1 MIELAYCLEAD
12 VRARCDTDV
21 TTAEMP
27 NLIAEASA
35 WLDLKITMAS
45 LTIPMRRL
53 LAATL
58 TAILCM
64 LKDPN
69 AQALGEYREDREAA
83 LLKLNKMFDDMLKD
97 AEAELGSGIGMSY
110 SYARI
115 PIGVPPE

>member
-1 MIELAYCLEAD
+1 MAYCNEGD

-21 TTAEMP
+21 TTLEMP

-35 WLDLKITMAS
+35 WLDLKVGAADMAA
-45 LTIPMRRL
+45 LTASMRRL

-58 TAILCM
+58 TAIICM

-83 LLKLNKMFDDMLKD
+83 LKKLNTMLDEMISD
-97 AEAELGSGIGMSY
+97 AGGGIAFKYG
-110 SYARI
+110 YADLRW
-115 PIGVPPE
+115 PIV

>member
-1 MIELAYCLEAD
+1 MAYCNEGD

-21 TTAEMP
+21 TTLEMP

-35 WLDLKITMAS
+35 WLDLKINMAG
-45 LTIPMRRL
+45 LTVPMRRL

-58 TAILCM
+58 TAIMCM

-69 AQALGEYREDREAA
+69 AQALGEYKEDREAA
-83 LLKLNKMFDDMLKD
+83 LLKLNKFLDEMLKD
-97 AEAELGSGIGMSY
+97 AGGGIGFSY

-115 PIGVPPE
+115 PIGYTW